1 MSLSLKKGVSLP
13 APLAMAFAISCVHDT
28 IREEGYDCVITS
40 AIDGK
45 HSRGSLHYVGLALD
59 FRTNNMPSGE
69 LPRIRDKIAARLG
82 ENFDVVL
89 EKDHLH
95 VELDPKLAINS

>member
-13 APLAMAFAISCVHDT
+13 APLAMAFAIACVNDT
-28 IREEGYDCVITS
+28 LREEGYDCVITS

-69 LPRIRDKIAARLG
+69 LPRIRDKIATRLG
-82 ENFDVVL
+82 ENFDFLL
-89 EKDHLH
+89 EKDHFHL
-95 VELDPKLAINS
+95 ELQPKTPIGA